1 MACIVTPRRRG
12 LDLGAILV
20 ACAQVGSSR
29 QTFEVTYANARAG
42 TQLRVRSHREE
53 DFDYAAVALDS
64 GVLARADSVLNDG
77 LRQELVRRRALEVL

>member
-29 QTFEVTYANARAG
+29 QTFEVTYANARTG
-42 TQLRVRSHREE
+42 TQLRVRSPINVYLWG
-53 DFDYAAVALDS
+53 FPFS
-64 GVLARADSVLNDG
+64 
-77 LRQELVRRRALEVL
+77 LVTFGA